1 MKMKCQGIKN
11 IADQEDVNG
20 MKNKIW
26 KKKMRKTVDQ
36 EDVSGNKKIQNQMK
50 NQNRTKTK
58 NQMRKKNQNQMKTMT
73 KNQMRKMKLKLN

>member
-1 MKMKCQGIKN
+1 MKCQGIKN